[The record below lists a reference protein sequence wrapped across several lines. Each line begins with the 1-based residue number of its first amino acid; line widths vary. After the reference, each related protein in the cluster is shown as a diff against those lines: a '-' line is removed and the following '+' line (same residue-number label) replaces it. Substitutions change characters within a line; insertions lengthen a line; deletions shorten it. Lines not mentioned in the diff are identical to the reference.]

1 MVTIA
6 SSGHHCIVQ
15 PQYRVIESGE
25 SGWDLRKSWMVSFS
39 IDSTHSLLVK
49 SQEVKSAR
57 VAYFQLPLYPTLSSL
72 LQQLV
77 QLVRNPAA
85 SHHSTQIAPFQS
97 RLFVFGSTDH
107 FWLNWSLLAQMITFG
122 SNDHFQGAG
131 PALPTERFF
140 FSRRQYGWIKQMVLE
155 PIFTSRKHEVHS

>member
-57 VAYFQLPLYPTLSSL
+57 VAYFQLPLYPTLYSL
-72 LQQLV
+72 LQQQQLV

-107 FWLNWSLLAQMITFG
+107 FWLKWSLPG
-122 SNDHFQGAG
+122 SRTSSPNWTLFL
-131 PALPTERFF
+131 LPVVNE
-140 FSRRQYGWIKQMVLE
+140 GIKQMVLD
-155 PIFTSRKHEVHS
+155 PIFTSRKHQVHS